1 MAGSS
6 ESSTHSILLHVQGS
20 LLEDRAG
27 PQPCSMFWLLGTPGG
42 GGPARLSL
50 LQDQTLL
57 GQEGVGHNMLGFC
70 FSPEQLVILLLIF
83 FLLDVSSGK
92 SMLDSRVSKSPP
104 NSEALQLGGFQK
116 ENCVGLCSL
125 LSLQMGLRSLVGV
138 SELRTLVFCS
148 AQGLGLRGWQKT
160 V

>member
-1 MAGSS
+1 M
-6 ESSTHSILLHVQGS
+6 
-20 LLEDRAG
+20 
-27 PQPCSMFWLLGTPGG
+27 
-42 GGPARLSL
+42 
-50 LQDQTLL
+50 

-104 NSEALQLGGFQK
+104 SSEALQLGGFQK
-116 ENCVGLCSL
+116 EKCVGLGSL

-138 SELRTLVFCS
+138 SELRTLVFCPAPRTWTS
-148 AQGLGLRGWQKT
+148 WVAKDCVTEVQ
-160 V
+160 